1 MSVIP
6 GGCTKIL
13 RPFDAFINKQ
23 FKDFFLGKYDD
34 WFHQGML
41 EYNTGGNM
49 KSPSHILQQIQWEV
63 QG

>member
-13 RPFDAFINKQ
+13 QSPYKQ
-23 FKDFFLGKYDD
+23 FKEYFLGKYDD
-34 WFHQGML
+34 WFHQGMF
-41 EYNTGGNM
+41 EYTTGGNM

-63 QG
+63 QV